1 MSFVGF
7 FGPASPFSNMHYS
20 PFEIDSVE
28 YTCVEQWMQAQKA
41 RTFGDELRYLEIMKE
56 KNPKAIKRL
65 GRAVVPFE
73 KDKWARVVEE
83 IVYRGLVAKFRY
95 NAKLRD
101 TLILTGPKK
110 LVECSPRDRLW
121 GAGIGV
127 ATLNKMAESGDV
139 RLRGKNRLGELLMRV
154 RAELV

>member
-20 PFEIDSVE
+20 PFEVDSVE
-28 YTCVEQWMQAQKA
+28 YSCVEQYMQAQKA
-41 RTFGDELRYLEIMKE
+41 RTFGDELKYLEIMKE
-56 KNPKAIKRL
+56 KNPKAMKRL
-65 GRAVVPFE
+65 GRGVVPFDKE
-73 KDKWARVVEE
+73 KWSSVAED
-83 IVYRGLVAKFRY
+83 IVYRGLVAKFQT

-101 TLILTGPKK
+101 ALVLTGGKQ

-121 GAGIGV
+121 GAGIGQ
-127 ATLNKMAESGDV
+127 ATLNKMAQSGEV

-154 RAELV
+154 RASL